1 MAQRARQLLRQG
13 RGLAVLLLLAAVL
26 GALAGLLDAVFG
38 QGILAVTA
46 FREAYP
52 LLMLLLPVAGLLI
65 VFVYARW
72 GGDCGRGMALVFD
85 TAAGKRERPPRRL
98 IPLAIG
104 ATWVTH
110 LFGGSVGREGV
121 AVQIS
126 AAAAGLLTPALRTAR
141 SKRLLMI
148 TAVAAGFSGLF
159 RTPLAAVFFA
169 LELFHV
175 GMAEYDALLPA
186 LVASLVATTVSGAL
200 GPKPAA
206 AVPGVEPLPFTVGSL
221 AQLAVLGVACGLA
234 GWLFVALLH
243 GLKDRLGRWL
253 PNAYLRIAL
262 VGLLVAVFGLVTAGR
277 YNGLSEG
284 LSAAAL
290 GGGQLYAWDWLA
302 KLCLTAVCLAA
313 GFQGGEVAPLFTI
326 GAALGAVLAAP
337 LGLPAG
343 LAAALGY
350 AAVFAAGTNTLVA
363 PILVGLELFGGQYFG
378 CFFLVCGM
386 AYLCNGGHS
395 IYPQFPLPDLW
406 RRPGAD
412 GQHTDTE
419 EIS

>member
-1 MAQRARQLLRQG
+1 MGLFHIAVPQQVWYHIGQKFAPTPHRHRGQGDVGTRWKIRWHSAPGSCSGRDGGLRCCCFWP
-13 RGLAVLLLLAAVL
+13 RCW

-159 RTPLAAVFFA
+159 RTSACGGVFCA
-169 LELFHV
+169 
-175 GMAEYDALLPA
+175 G
-186 LVASLVATTVSGAL
+186 TVPCGH
-200 GPKPAA
+200 GGIRRAA
-206 AVPGVEPLPFTVGSL
+206 ARSG
-221 AQLAVLGVACGLA
+221 GLA
-234 GWLFVALLH
+234 GGYH
-243 GLKDRLGRWL
+243 GERCTGAETCRRGAGGRSRCPLRSDRWHSWRCW
-253 PNAYLRIAL
+253 A
-262 VGLLVAVFGLVTAGR
+262 
-277 YNGLSEG
+277 
-284 LSAAAL
+284 
-290 GGGQLYAWDWLA
+290 
-302 KLCLTAVCLAA
+302 
-313 GFQGGEVAPLFTI
+313 
-326 GAALGAVLAAP
+326 
-337 LGLPAG
+337 LPAG
-343 LAAALGY
+343 W
-350 AAVFAAGTNTLVA
+350 
-363 PILVGLELFGGQYFG
+363 PDG
-378 CFFLVCGM
+378 C
-386 AYLCNGGHS
+386 
-395 IYPQFPLPDLW
+395 LW
-406 RRPGAD
+406 RCCTG
-412 GQHTDTE
+412 
-419 EIS
+419 

>member
-200 GPKPAA
+200 GLKPAA
-206 AVPGVEPLPFTVGSL
+206 AVPGAEPLPFTVGSL

-262 VGLLVAVFGLVTAGR
+262 VGLLVAMFGLVTAGR

-284 LSAAAL
+284 LSATAL

-313 GFQGGEVAPLFTI
+313 GFQGGEVAPAVHHRCSAGRRAGGTAGPAGRVGGGAGLCGGVCRRHQHAGGPHSGGAGTVRRPVFRLLFPGLRDGVSLQRRT
-326 GAALGAVLAAP
+326 LH
-337 LGLPAG
+337 LPAVS
-343 LAAALGY
+343 AARP
-350 AAVFAAGTNTLVA
+350 VA
-363 PILVGLELFGGQYFG
+363 QARGGWPP
-378 CFFLVCGM
+378 
-386 AYLCNGGHS
+386 H
-395 IYPQFPLPDLW
+395 
-406 RRPGAD
+406 
-412 GQHTDTE
+412 
-419 EIS
+419 